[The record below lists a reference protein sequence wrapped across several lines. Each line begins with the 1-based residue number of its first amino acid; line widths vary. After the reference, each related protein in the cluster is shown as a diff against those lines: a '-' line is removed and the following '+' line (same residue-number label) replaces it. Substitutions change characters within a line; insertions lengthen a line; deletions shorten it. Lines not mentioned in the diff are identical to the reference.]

1 RHIGLDEMVKNI
13 DEGELSDRDRC
24 TADCLFR
31 LLEGLGLRKLHEH
44 EGPRRTAG
52 HMYPEVAK
60 VGSIR
65 CERSQSQTFRQE
77 RELRPHGLSDEGAI
91 RRSHYMLGRRRI
103 SCTHTERMIAGAS
116 QLVTE

>member
-1 RHIGLDEMVKNI
+1 MVKNI
-13 DEGELSDRDRC
+13 DEGELGDRDRG
-24 TADCLFR
+24 TADRLFR
-31 LLEGLGLRKLHEH
+31 LLECLGLRELHEH
-44 EGPRRTAG
+44 EGPRWAAG
-52 HMYPEVAK
+52 HMDPEVAT
-60 VGSIR
+60 VGSIP

-103 SCTHTERMIAGAS
+103 SCRHTERIIAGAS